1 MKGKHPAE
9 SRGRNSH
16 MPTNDKNHN
25 KHHNNHDVTLWDVY
39 QTYQDG
45 DPQGA
50 ERLLASIPE
59 NSIPARVLVDGA
71 GGYEYAGGDERNTFE
86 YVTSA
91 ALAKRQNVDAVHEFV
106 FWATRNGY
114 STRVAPVST
123 LNDAA

>member
-1 MKGKHPAE
+1 
-9 SRGRNSH
+9 
-16 MPTNDKNHN
+16 MPTNNKNHN
-25 KHHNNHDVTLWDVY
+25 KHHNNHDVRLWDVY
-39 QTYQDG
+39 QTYQAG
-45 DPQGA
+45 GTQGA